1 MACGPFFFGPGS
13 VRVYLHRGGIQRESL
28 NLDTHDLLGLQLFKD
43 AIQYA
48 ILCPAIHTR
57 INTVPFTE
65 SGRKTAPFAALL
77 GNIQDG
83 VEDLQIRQTNIS
95 SLHWQ
100 AIFDLF
106 VLLNRDFHL

>member
-1 MACGPFFFGPGS
+1 
-13 VRVYLHRGGIQRESL
+13 
-28 NLDTHDLLGLQLFKD
+28 
-43 AIQYA
+43 
-48 ILCPAIHTR
+48 
-57 INTVPFTE
+57 VPFTE
-65 SGRKTAPFAALL
+65 SGQKTAPFAALL